1 MGKLSSFFLGKKHFL
16 KISNL
21 HKIMQT
27 NRLKKMYIYL
37 QNNFMLKA
45 NFKEIGTFERETEE

>member
-1 MGKLSSFFLGKKHFL
+1 MGKLSSFFLRKKHFL

-27 NRLKKMYIYL
+27 NRLKMYIYL
-37 QNNFMLKA
+37 QNNFMLEA
-45 NFKEIGTFERETEE
+45 NFKEIGTFERQTEE